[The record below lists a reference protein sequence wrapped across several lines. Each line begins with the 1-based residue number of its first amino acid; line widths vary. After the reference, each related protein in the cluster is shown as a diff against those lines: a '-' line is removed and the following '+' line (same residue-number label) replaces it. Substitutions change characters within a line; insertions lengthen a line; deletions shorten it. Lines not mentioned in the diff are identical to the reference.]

1 MFTRL
6 AVTALTLTVLG
17 AGAFAFTPGEQATI
31 TEASVPTTTIEKN
44 QAWPVK
50 GRITMNPCAAAA
62 CLEV

>member
-17 AGAFAFTPGEQATI
+17 AGAFAFAPGGQAQI
-31 TEASVPTTTIEKN
+31 NAASVHTTVVEKN

-50 GRITMNPCAAAA
+50 GRITMDPCAAAA

>member
-17 AGAFAFTPGEQATI
+17 AGAFAFAPGEQPRMSEIA
-31 TEASVPTTTIEKN
+31 VHTTIVEKN
-44 QAWPVK
+44 QVWPVK
-50 GRITMNPCAAAA
+50 GFITMNPCAAAA